1 MRESSPYRCSW
12 APPFVPVARISTTR
26 IRDEAGDSARRTS
39 AAHGSKLA
47 SNPDGPNI
55 SVAGTTDQQSVDGF
69 VDRAPV
75 VLVGLVAA
83 EEVDPAAAQP
93 DGRLHVIRDQ

>member
-1 MRESSPYRCSW
+1 MRERSPYRCSW
-12 APPFVPVARISTTR
+12 APPFVPVARISATR
-26 IRDEAGDSARRTS
+26 IRDEGNASARRTS

-75 VLVGLVAA
+75 VLVRLVAA
-83 EEVDPAAAQP
+83 KEVDSPAAKR
-93 DGRLHVIRDQ
+93 DGRLHVIGD